1 MPSFVQAC
9 IEIWENPS
17 KHRGEVLRE
26 LELEGVLMYRFLE
39 E

>member
-1 MPSFVQAC
+1 MHSFVQAC

-26 LELEGVLMYRFLE
+26 LEGVLMYRFLE